1 MVKTPQVSV
10 VVPIFNSATTI
21 RRAIDSIVAQTFS
34 DLEIIV
40 VDDGSTDQG
49 ADLIAQWRI
58 DRLSLVGHPHNRG
71 AAAARNTGIAAAR
84 GRWIAFLDSDDTW
97 KSDKLE
103 RQMAALDMPGHFN
116 FRACATGYFLHKNN
130 QTLTVRLNLSP
141 SQFRRNI
148 LFGCTISPGTT
159 LLVDRAVFEEIG
171 NFDENLRRLEDW
183 DWLLRFSQRQDYD
196 MQVLADP
203 LADIYVTSQKLP
215 LSPHALDPVMH
226 SIAGIGAK
234 QLPAFKGASRKQL
247 QSSLLVE
254 KAARLH
260 RAGRPVSASAYVL
273 AGLVVYPF
281 RNAAFFRTL
290 WRAVKSLLR

>member
-1 MVKTPQVSV
+1 VVKPPHVSV

-21 RRAIDSIVAQTFS
+21 KRAIDSIVAQTFS

-40 VDDGSTDQG
+40 VDDASTDQG
-49 ADLIAQWRI
+49 ADRVAQWSV
-58 DRLSLVGHPHNRG
+58 DRLSLIRHPHNRG
-71 AAAARNTGIAAAR
+71 AAAARNTGIAAAH

-103 RQMAALDMPGHFN
+103 RQIAALDLPSDFN

-130 QTLTVRLNLSP
+130 QTLTVRLDLSP

-159 LLVDRAVFEEIG
+159 LLVDRKVFEEIG
-171 NFDENLRRLEDW
+171 YFDEDLRRLEDW
-183 DWLLRFSQRQDYD
+183 DWLLRFSQRQNCD
-196 MQVLADP
+196 MQVLSEP
-203 LADIYVTSQKLP
+203 LADIYVKSEKLP

-226 SIAGIGAK
+226 SIAGIGEK

-273 AGLVVYPF
+273 AGLAIYPY
-281 RNAAFFRTL
+281 RNVAFFRTL